1 VILIKFFKQADLI
14 KGMEWLFFA
23 LLSALFASLVTIF
36 GKIGIKDVDP
46 TFASAIRAGVMF
58 AFLLGI
64 IGITGKWKETM
75 NRNALFYIL
84 LAALSGALSW
94 LFYFVA
100 LKFGEASK
108 VASVDRLSLAFVFFF
123 SILFLGESLSLKDML
138 GALLM
143 IVGAVLI
150 ALKLG

>member
-1 VILIKFFKQADLI
+1 
-14 KGMEWLFFA
+14 MEWLFFA

>member
-1 VILIKFFKQADLI
+1 MK
-14 KGMEWLFFA
+14 WLLFA
-23 LLSALFASLVTIF
+23 LLSALSASLVTIF
-36 GKIGIKDVDP
+36 GKMGVRDVDP

-64 IGITGKWKETM
+64 VGITGKWKEAID
-75 NRNALFYIL
+75 RSALFYIL
-84 LAALSGALSW
+84 LAALFGALSW

-123 SILFLGESLSLKDML
+123 SVLFLRESLSLKDVL
-138 GALLM
+138 GAVLM
-143 IVGAVLI
+143 VVGAVLI
-150 ALKLG
+150 ALELG